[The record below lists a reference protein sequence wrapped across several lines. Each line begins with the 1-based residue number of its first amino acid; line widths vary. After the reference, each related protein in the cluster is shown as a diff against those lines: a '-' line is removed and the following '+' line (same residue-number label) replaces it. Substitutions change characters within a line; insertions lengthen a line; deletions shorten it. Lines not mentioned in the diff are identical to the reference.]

1 MNGRRNHPIPVSV
14 GAHDALASRLQGV
27 LTWLPK
33 AAQVPDEDIEYVHQL
48 RVSTRKS
55 AAALK
60 LFRDLLPKKRTQRI
74 KDALQAIRKA
84 AGDARDLDVLLA
96 RLAARA
102 EHEPELLPL
111 IAELRRRRKA
121 AQPALITVWRST
133 ADGSLAQAVEELLSR
148 VRWRG
153 GPPEP
158 ELHDAAVAR
167 LAPVVEDWLAKAPR
181 KGRRVSIDRLHRFRI
196 ATKHLRYALDLLAA
210 AWPADQLAKTIKHV
224 RSLQERLGDLNDH
237 DAARLHYQAWLAEY
251 NADAASPESP
261 QLAALIEA
269 EIALEKKHLRRSV
282 KRFYRWWSD
291 ERRNRLHRRLQK
303 LLDQA

>member
-1 MNGRRNHPIPVSV
+1 MSGRRNHPIPVSV
-14 GAHDALASRLQGV
+14 GAHDALAARLADV
-27 LTWLPK
+27 LAWLPK
-33 AAQVPDEDIEYVHQL
+33 AAQVPGEDIEYVHQL

-60 LFRDLLPKKRTQRI
+60 LFRDLLPEKRARRL

-102 EHEPELLPL
+102 EQEPDLLPL
-111 IAELRRRRKA
+111 IAELRRRREA
-121 AQPALITVWRST
+121 AQPALITVWRGT
-133 ADGSLAQAVEELLSR
+133 ADGSLAQAVDELLER

-158 ELHDAAVAR
+158 ALHDAAVAR
-167 LAPVVEDWLAKAPR
+167 LAPVVDGWLAKAPR
-181 KGRRVSIDRLHRFRI
+181 KGRRVSIERLHRFRI
-196 ATKHLRYALDLLAA
+196 ATKHLRYALDLMAA

-237 DAARLHYQAWLAEY
+237 DAARLHYQAWLAECEAGDAS
-251 NADAASPESP
+251 ADSAELIP
-261 QLAALIEA
+261 LIEA

-291 ERRNRLHRRLQK
+291 QLRNRLHRRLQK